1 MQPIQTVKR
10 DNVTEMN
17 RIAPQQDFLRQAME
31 SLGMTRDAFA
41 KRFTVPRRTL
51 DKWMLPNESNDF
63 RPMPDMARAYISE
76 VLMER
81 AK

>member
-1 MQPIQTVKR
+1 M
-10 DNVTEMN
+10 D
-17 RIAPQQDFLRQAME
+17 RIAPQQEFLRQAME

-51 DKWMLPNESNDF
+51 DKWLLPDDSNDF
-63 RPMPDMARAYISE
+63 RALPDMARAYIAE
-76 VLMER
+76 VLCKN